1 MAELDPAVIT
11 ERVLRLKHARPFD
24 AIPASE
30 LAQFAGAGRE
40 VVCTTRTTLVTE
52 GERAPAH
59 WVALTGRLRAVRPA
73 GVPFPGDRIENGFG
87 GLSILSDRPMPC
99 DLVAE
104 AGSVLLVLDADNFF
118 AVLDENGGLT
128 RSLLRTMASGIRDF
142 RRRAGRSVPQVTDA
156 ANILPDALDV
166 VARVVLLREALGL
179 SSRSIP
185 VLIRLARAARVERTA
200 ARATLWEPG
209 LIPADLVILPER
221 VNEAT
226 SDPVGGR
233 AYGLVES
240 VAGEAMRA
248 PGTARQE
255 TTRLVVA
262 ASEIQEVIEDD
273 DRFCLELVRL
283 FAGELWE
290 EFWEIAA

>member
-1 MAELDPAVIT
+1 MAELDPAVVT
-11 ERVLRLKHARPFD
+11 ERVLQLRHARPFD

-40 VVCTTRTTLVTE
+40 VVCSTRTTLVSE
-52 GERAPAH
+52 GERASAH

-166 VARVVLLREALGL
+166 VARVVLLREALRL

-185 VLIRLARAARVERTA
+185 VLVRLARAARVERVA
-200 ARATLWEPG
+200 ARATLWDPG
-209 LIPADLVILPER
+209 LTPADLVILPARENGPDR
-221 VNEAT
+221 
-226 SDPVGGR
+226 DPVGGR

-240 VAGEAMRA
+240 LAGEAMGG
-248 PGTARQE
+248 PGTARQDS
-255 TTRLVVA
+255 TRLVVS
-262 ASEIQEVIEDD
+262 ASEIQEVVEDD
-273 DRFCLELVRL
+273 
-283 FAGELWE
+283 
-290 EFWEIAA
+290 